1 MYLRIATDDFV
12 LVLLNLIVVFGLV
25 YRLTRQEIDW
35 EERLRN
41 YLLCFK
47 SGRRHTY
54 VIILPDVSSSYC
66 VTNLRG
72 NDNTL

>member
-41 YLLCFK
+41 YLFCVK
-47 SGRRHTY
+47 SGRRHRPT
-54 VIILPDVSSSYC
+54 
-66 VTNLRG
+66 
-72 NDNTL
+72 